1 MVQGSTWN
9 HGSVAN
15 TAFAPSERWGTTDDS
30 VLFQILLSSNGYVG
44 ISPDYLGYGDSYEY
58 FKSFLVKKAYQ
69 TSFVPL
75 WLKAQQIIATE
86 TSCQSELAN
95 DVVVTGYS
103 EGGFAAVAISDAM
116 HCMGVNVIKML
127 VGGAPYQIASEQFLS
142 MHDDIKN
149 QKYPESKLNLLVLMG
164 TAYSARPDLL
174 NVKSIPPQLLL
185 ANSWTD
191 ADGTTFSITDT
202 ISKTMEGASFDQLNK
217 YLNTYPSDPLDVFN
231 PVFDAWLEASHV

>member
-1 MVQGSTWN
+1 MMHIYISQ
-9 HGSVAN
+9 
-15 TAFAPSERWGTTDDS
+15 AFLTLKHS
-30 VLFQILLSSNGYVG
+30 LLLLMRIYYIGMIY
-44 ISPDYLGYGDSYEY
+44 
-58 FKSFLVKKAYQ
+58 SFLVKKAYQ

-142 MHDDIKN
+142 MHG
-149 QKYPESKLNLLVLMG
+149 EL
-164 TAYSARPDLL
+164 
-174 NVKSIPPQLLL
+174 
-185 ANSWTD
+185 
-191 ADGTTFSITDT
+191 F
-202 ISKTMEGASFDQLNK
+202 
-217 YLNTYPSDPLDVFN
+217 
-231 PVFDAWLEASHV
+231 

>member
-1 MVQGSTWN
+1 VAFVTLSTVHN
-9 HGSVAN
+9 
-15 TAFAPSERWGTTDDS
+15 PS
-30 VLFQILLSSNGYVG
+30 FH
-44 ISPDYLGYGDSYEY
+44 
-58 FKSFLVKKAYQ
+58 FFFLV
-69 TSFVPL
+69 F
-75 WLKAQQIIATE
+75 AQ
-86 TSCQSELAN
+86 S
-95 DVVVTGYS
+95 Y
-103 EGGFAAVAISDAM
+103 IS
-116 HCMGVNVIKML
+116 
-127 VGGAPYQIASEQFLS
+127 
-142 MHDDIKN
+142 DDIKN